1 MYETKLDALVERYF
15 NHIERRL
22 TVLAGSVL
30 IEQQGYNDRLY
41 YVLSGELSGFYA
53 DEDRKPIQVFC
64 LSRGIYWSAQFFF
77 QEHGLPHL
85 R

>member
-41 YVLSGELSGFYA
+41 YVLSGELAGFYGRRQNPFRYFLPLKGHLL
-53 DEDRKPIQVFC
+53 ECTV
-64 LSRGIYWSAQFFF
+64 F

>member
-53 DEDRKPIQVFC
+53 DEDRKPIQVFLPLKGHLLEC
-64 LSRGIYWSAQFFF
+64 TVFF

>member
-41 YVLSGELSGFYA
+41 YVLSGELAGFYA
-53 DEDRKPIQVFC
+53 DLDR
-64 LSRGIYWSAQFFF
+64 
-77 QEHGLPHL
+77 
-85 R
+85 